1 MESNLLQ
8 WKDYVIFFLPKVK
21 IMGGFA
27 CTSGTY
33 INIPFPPPIIIAT
46 QAQVSKASSLPS
58 PSPQAEVLW
67 SQIGL
72 ASREGKT
79 FCSLNKLQHL
89 WLSLVVPCLLTMWGA
104 SKSFQCD
111 YLFCQQLHASGEK
124 ITAYGYHSSLPLFT
138 PHSSITSQQC
148 RPSFGGLSALQCCLP
163 NPISTKWYQVSLL
176 ILQKQTKHYAL
187 VPTSKRKHRV
197 G

>member
-72 ASREGKT
+72 ASREGKV
-79 FCSLNKLQHL
+79 SLLLSEQTPAFMAKSCGPLSADHVGSFKVFPMWLFVLSTTPCLWREDHCL
-89 WLSLVVPCLLTMWGA
+89 WLSLIPPSLRPPVQHHFSTMQAFFWRTL
-104 SKSFQCD
+104 STSM
-111 YLFCQQLHASGEK
+111 
-124 ITAYGYHSSLPLFT
+124 LP
-138 PHSSITSQQC
+138 PQ
-148 RPSFGGLSALQCCLP
+148 P
-163 NPISTKWYQVSLL
+163 NQY
-176 ILQKQTKHYAL
+176 
-187 VPTSKRKHRV
+187 
-197 G
+197 